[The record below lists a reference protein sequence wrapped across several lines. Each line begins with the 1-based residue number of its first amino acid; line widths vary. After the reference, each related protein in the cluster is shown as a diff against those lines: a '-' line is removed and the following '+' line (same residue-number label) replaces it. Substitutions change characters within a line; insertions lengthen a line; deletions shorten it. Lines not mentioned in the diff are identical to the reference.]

1 MHCVGKGEDFWFPFY
16 SASPKSSWGGQNCP
30 RGHQWLPL
38 VGSDTSN
45 LLRGFWR
52 SYMPSA
58 FRCCSYTCV
67 SYEDVE
73 MSPWMLDH
81 QKMSSVFLPLV
92 WTVIYYLTRL
102 NFSAFFR
109 RSHVNLPQETG
120 KFKNKNLPRLFN
132 AKTPSVA
139 QEIHKSADAERV
151 FWLDI
156 TVCVLWLFYCSL
168 GAC

>member
-1 MHCVGKGEDFWFPFY
+1 
-16 SASPKSSWGGQNCP
+16 
-30 RGHQWLPL
+30 
-38 VGSDTSN
+38 
-45 LLRGFWR
+45 
-52 SYMPSA
+52 
-58 FRCCSYTCV
+58 
-67 SYEDVE
+67 
-73 MSPWMLDH
+73 MLDH

-156 TVCVLWLFYCSL
+156 TVCVL
-168 GAC
+168 